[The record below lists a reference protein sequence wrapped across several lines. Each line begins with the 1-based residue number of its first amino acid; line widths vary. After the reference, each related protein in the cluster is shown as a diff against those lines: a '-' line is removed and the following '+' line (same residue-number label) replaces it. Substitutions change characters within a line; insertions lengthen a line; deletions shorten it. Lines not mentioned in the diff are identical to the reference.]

1 MGGPATGACPGCG
14 QPVAAED
21 GFCEAC
27 GRDLY
32 PITVSVGEPGHGGP
46 CPVCGSRVGADGYC
60 EQCGRKAPSGSDHV
74 ELDNGM
80 LAGIT
85 DRGLRHRRNE
95 DAMAIAATDTS
106 AGPAAVAVVCDGVST
121 SARADEAALA
131 AVGCAARA
139 LVAALRAG
147 PGDAD
152 GWLEDASAAAA
163 RAAHEAVV
171 GLATRAGDPPSATYV
186 SAVATNDAVTV
197 CWVGDSRAYWLPAGS
212 PAAAQQLTRDD
223 SLAEELTADGSLS
236 ASQALDSPQAHV
248 ITRWLG
254 ADAGELVPHV
264 TTLRPTGQ
272 GVVLLCSD
280 GLWNYRPEAADLASL
295 ALPAACADPL
305 AAAAS
310 LVACA
315 LDAGGRDNITVVLI
329 PVPPARRTPVTSPL
343 KLRSAAHERA

>member
-1 MGGPATGACPGCG
+1 MGGPAAGACPGCG

-85 DRGLRHRRNE
+85 DRGLRHRRNG

-147 PGDAD
+147 P
-152 GWLEDASAAAA
+152 
-163 RAAHEAVV
+163 
-171 GLATRAGDPPSATYV
+171 
-186 SAVATNDAVTV
+186 TV

>member
-1 MGGPATGACPGCG
+1 MGGPAAGACPGCG

-139 LVAALRAG
+139 R
-147 PGDAD
+147 
-152 GWLEDASAAAA
+152 
-163 RAAHEAVV
+163 
-171 GLATRAGDPPSATYV
+171 ATRTAGWRTPPRRRRGRRMRPSWAWPRGP
-186 SAVATNDAVTV
+186 AIHRRRRM
-197 CWVGDSRAYWLPAGS
+197 SR
-212 PAAAQQLTRDD
+212 
-223 SLAEELTADGSLS
+223 
-236 ASQALDSPQAHV
+236 
-248 ITRWLG
+248 RW
-254 ADAGELVPHV
+254 
-264 TTLRPTGQ
+264 RPTT
-272 GVVLLCSD
+272 
-280 GLWNYRPEAADLASL
+280 R
-295 ALPAACADPL
+295 
-305 AAAAS
+305 
-310 LVACA
+310 
-315 LDAGGRDNITVVLI
+315 
-329 PVPPARRTPVTSPL
+329 
-343 KLRSAAHERA
+343 

>member
-1 MGGPATGACPGCG
+1 MGGPAAGACPGCG

-60 EQCGRKAPSGSDHV
+60 EQCGRKAPSGSYHV

-147 PGDAD
+147 LGDAD
-152 GWLEDASAAAA
+152 GWLEDASA
-163 RAAHEAVV
+163 
-171 GLATRAGDPPSATYV
+171 
-186 SAVATNDAVTV
+186 
-197 CWVGDSRAYWLPAGS
+197 
-212 PAAAQQLTRDD
+212 AAAQQLTRDD

-272 GVVLLCSD
+272 GVVLLCLD